1 MNYLSPIYTELTE
14 CQDCYKCIRQCPV
27 KAIRVENG
35 HATILSQMCIL
46 CGNCVIHCPANA
58 KHIRD
63 DLGKAKQL
71 LTLKEK
77 VIVSIAPSF
86 SAEFSDF
93 TPKQFVA
100 ALRKLGFW
108 GVSET
113 ALGADLVSSE
123 LAKYLSD
130 KTKDTANQQKLFI
143 SSACPAVVEYI
154 KQYKKDVLNVFFV
167 VIILFY

>member
-71 LTLKEK
+71 LTLKESPENIEQLIDNK
-77 VIVSIAPSF
+77 KYFAGYHMNKKTWYTIHLDGS
-86 SAEFSDF
+86 
-93 TPKQFVA
+93 VA
-100 ALRKLGFW
+100 IEEIYERIDRSYNILM
-108 GVSET
+108 
-113 ALGADLVSSE
+113 
-123 LAKYLSD
+123 
-130 KTKDTANQQKLFI
+130 N
-143 SSACPAVVEYI
+143 
-154 KQYKKDVLNVFFV
+154 KKKN
-167 VIILFY
+167 